1 MKKGII
7 RYDIISGFR
16 NNLGKIVVF
25 FIMIVGISMINTG
38 NIKEVESL
46 YNINATIVDYFL
58 VFMSGPKYISEG
70 ALDMYQIPVL
80 WLLPQIMISY
90 IAGYYAMTNIDKEGL
105 QALVRANT
113 RRKWWISKCIW
124 NGTMVTFLYFLMYG
138 VIIVNASINGAD
150 MRCAYNME
158 ILNELCDIFY
168 INGTNTEILLML
180 LFMPLLVSLTINIL
194 QMTIA
199 LIFSPIIGFIFSQS
213 IVFLSTIITNKWLIS
228 NLGMLSHSKIVG
240 VSDITIKTGIMIC
253 IGVYV
258 LFVIVGYEYFKRYD
272 VVVREVDS

>member
-228 NLGMLSHSKIVG
+228 NLGMLSRSKIVG
-240 VSDITIKTGIMIC
+240 VSDITIKTGIIIC

-258 LFVIVGYEYFKRYD
+258 LFVVVGYEYFKRYD